1 MDSLRTDRANLQ
13 GSRDANMQAIGP
25 ALTAP
30 RTEQE
35 LRDQGFPSLQRLDE
49 ISGQLRD
56 KDLQLGPAEEALADA
71 KRADEQALR
80 LQQEIDRLQ
89 LTPPDPEGQLPPDIQ
104 QSIADLQQRIAEL
117 QLTIAAGDPQ
127 FVERLKAEIADL
139 EMQAAPLRQEINAEL
154 ARPRTVDELAA
165 AGVLEAQEVRRLD
178 QEIAVLDG
186 RINDQLAAAEVKVNW
201 FFVPSDHRQQPVRFS
216 LRISGSVGDLTLSMM
231 LIAVNDFSLPAGGV
245 RGVHLADRPGDR
257 GRGEEVMGRDQC
269 RRPQH
274 AAHPGRARPAALSRG
289 PATSRRCA
297 A

>member
-1 MDSLRTDRANLQ
+1 M
-13 GSRDANMQAIGP
+13 
-25 ALTAP
+25 
-30 RTEQE
+30 
-35 LRDQGFPSLQRLDE
+35 
-49 ISGQLRD
+49 
-56 KDLQLGPAEEALADA
+56 
-71 KRADEQALR
+71 
-80 LQQEIDRLQ
+80 
-89 LTPPDPEGQLPPDIQ
+89 
-104 QSIADLQQRIAEL
+104 QQRIAEL

-216 LRISGSVGDLTLSMM
+216 LRISGSVGDLTLSMP
-231 LIAVNDFSLPAGGV
+231 LIAVNDFSLPAGEGFAEFTSLTDPETADAV
-245 RGVHLADRPGDR
+245 RKLWAEINAGALSMPPTPVGLVRP
-257 GRGEEVMGRDQC
+257 
-269 RRPQH
+269 
-274 AAHPGRARPAALSRG
+274 LSRG